1 MPRSGLPIL
10 GLMLC
15 LMLGVMLGLMLGA
28 VTASAEP
35 RWAALDAPGRIALMR
50 HALAPGTGDPVRFR
64 LGDCSTQRNLD
75 ARGRQQAQRIGAAL
89 RAAGIAFDRVLT
101 SQWCR
106 CRDTAQLL
114 DIGAVE
120 DFAPLNSFFRD
131 SSAGPSQTEALR
143 RFLAGR
149 APGAPLMLVT
159 HQVNIT
165 ALTGVFPRSGEVI
178 IIEVDPEGAVTV
190 VDRVLID
197 P

>member
-1 MPRSGLPIL
+1 MFRIFTSTL
-10 GLMLC
+10 GK
-15 LMLGVMLGLMLGA
+15 
-28 VTASAEP
+28 
-35 RWAALDAPGRIALMR
+35 D
-50 HALAPGTGDPVRFR
+50 
-64 LGDCSTQRNLD
+64 LD

-89 RAAGIAFDRVLT
+89 RAAGIGFERVLT

-114 DIGAVE
+114 DIGAIE

-178 IIEVDPEGAVTV
+178 IIEVDAEGAVTV
-190 VDRVLID
+190 IDRVLID
-197 P
+197 A